1 MTLGQAWMEAL
12 RGKPISRHAWNDP
25 SRRVV
30 LVEEYADDD
39 DDQPDYGETPARA
52 LATRPLTEVDIRAD
66 DWFVIE
72 TLH

>member
-25 SRRVV
+25 SCRVV
-30 LVEEYADDD
+30 LVEEYDDT

-52 LATRPLTEVDIRAD
+52 LATRALTAVDLKAD

>member
-12 RGKPISRHAWNDP
+12 RGKAISRHAWNDA
-25 SRRVV
+25 SCRVV
-30 LVEEYADDD
+30 LVEEYADGD

-52 LATRPLTEVDIRAD
+52 FATRPLTAVDLRAN